1 MAVTLMY
8 VSRGHTVKLTDAS
21 RLPLD
26 EAIRELL
33 RMGDARLVYYAPDG
47 SVYELEVS
55 SRGRAGCVA
64 QLPGGRVLYGTECLQ
79 SLAKHLHSR
88 QGVIELV
95 ELDAQRVRTD
105 FITLPQSLLPMGVE
119 EVRRLI
125 GEAQPARQQPQAA
138 APAAPSPQPRQAAA
152 TAAPAA
158 AAPPAAQAAAPAQ
171 PAPVPAPPA
180 PGVAGAPTVSE
191 QLRAYLSSFERRGLR
206 PSDSFNILA
215 AAAVAVSGREVEAQ
229 GTARPCL
236 DIVSDL
242 LVLRGRAVVDCRGDG
257 ARIVV
262 LLDTARGRVEA
273 LLQRGD
279 REATGLPALEEA
291 ARLRPDAV
299 KVFLQEQR

>member
-79 SLAKHLHSR
+79 SLAKHLHTR

-125 GEAQPARQQPQAA
+125 GEAQPARQQPQQPRAA
-138 APAAPSPQPRQAAA
+138 APAAQAAPA
-152 TAAPAA
+152 PAAPAA
-158 AAPPAAQAAAPAQ
+158 ATAQPAAAPAQ
-171 PAPVPAPPA
+171 LAAVPAAPA

-191 QLRAYLSSFERRGLR
+191 QLRGYLNSFERRGLR
-206 PSDSFNILA
+206 PGDSFNLLA

-229 GTARPCL
+229 GAARPCL

>member
-1 MAVTLMY
+1 LAVTLMY

-21 RLPLD
+21 RLPLG

-33 RMGDARLVYYAPDG
+33 RMGDARLVFYAPDG

-79 SLAKHLHSR
+79 SLAKHLRSQ
-88 QGVIELV
+88 QGVIELI

-119 EVRRLI
+119 EVRRLV
-125 GEAQPARQQPQAA
+125 GGGQAAPQPQQPAPRPQPAPAERGAAAAA
-138 APAAPSPQPRQAAA
+138 APAAAPQP
-152 TAAPAA
+152 PAA
-158 AAPPAAQAAAPAQ
+158 AQPVQLPA
-171 PAPVPAPPA
+171 PA
-180 PGVAGAPTVSE
+180 PGVAGAPTVSQ
-191 QLRAYLSSFERRGLR
+191 QLRAYLDSFERRGLR
-206 PSDSFNILA
+206 PRDSFNILA

-236 DIVSDL
+236 DIVSDI

-257 ARIVV
+257 ARVVV

-279 REATGLPALEEA
+279 REATGLSALEEA
-291 ARLRPDAV
+291 ARIRPDAV